1 MKSTN
6 NNLID
11 SYQIKKQVSEEADK
25 TTSSVSTAHTP
36 HQAGLL
42 FFHVSFF
49 SWCFIRFRHKHC

>member
-49 SWCFIRFRHKHC
+49 LADVL

>member
-25 TTSSVSTAHTP
+25 TSSVSTAHTP

-49 SWCFIRFRHKHC
+49 